1 MSNNLN
7 RCPLYS
13 GLIFID
19 TVCPYDVMVLVSEC
33 SHEHFCPNAAE
44 TCIKSAACSD
54 NVTGRLEK
62 TGENR
67 NRTIFVAPRR
77 LYFHGFEGPVDE
89 SGHNLFGTI
98 YVKPIVHFQP

>member
-13 GLIFID
+13 GKYLWPILNAF
-19 TVCPYDVMVLVSEC
+19 DVIASVSEC

-54 NVTGRLEK
+54 NITGRLEK

-67 NRTIFVAPRR
+67 NRTIFIAPRR
-77 LYFHGFEGPVDE
+77 LYFHGFEGQVDA
-89 SGHNLFGTI
+89 SG
-98 YVKPIVHFQP
+98 Q